1 MKWHQSISKVKRRAG
16 QVAPSVANDERLILI
31 SLTEAQQQLQA
42 KTSAVKER
50 NYDITLTGA
59 ESYALEEYVGTL
71 RRVEYLTSGSEAS
84 GIEIM
89 NASYNTQQAQKAG
102 YVRVIGNPRPSLTYN
117 YENGRL
123 YIYPLQ
129 STGIARV
136 RYLPFLP
143 VYDQSDTTGYWATF
157 NATSF
162 TAATQ
167 AYGPERAL
175 WPGVIGMEA
184 YALME
189 LLDQCR
195 DKTDATWSMRA
206 RAEEEWKDSFTLV
219 ARGATPQ
226 SNKHHIPPVSMIGG
240 SKLR

>member
-31 SLTEAQQQLQA
+31 SLSEAQQQQQA

-50 NYDITLTGA
+50 NYDIALSGQ
-59 ESYALEEYVGTL
+59 ESYELEEYVGVIRHL
-71 RRVEYLTSGSEAS
+71 DWLASSLETSGV
-84 GIEIM
+84 EIY
-89 NASYNTQQAQKAG
+89 NASFNTQSAQKAG
-102 YVRVIGNPRPSLTYN
+102 RVQVIGNPRPSLTYN

-129 STGIARV
+129 PTGIARV

-143 VYDQSDTTGYWATF
+143 VYDQSDTTGYWADF

-162 TAATQ
+162 TQATQ

-206 RAEEEWKDSFTLV
+206 RAEKEWEESFTLV
-219 ARGATPQ
+219 ARAATPQ
-226 SNKHHIPPVSMIGG
+226 SNKHHIPAVSMIGG
-240 SKLR
+240 SRLR